1 MENNSYAIFNLRRDE
16 LLELAQ
22 RQLAI
27 SEALDGG
34 NAAASAET
42 LTGARKASGIVERL
56 KSDVFN
62 VLVMGC
68 FSSGKSTFLNALLG
82 ERVLPSSA
90 LPCTGVLTFIN
101 YADEA
106 NKKIVLYPKKGMGKD
121 GNDAPFEIAEGD
133 LKKALADSVAL
144 PKGCDKEEATE
155 TSRYEKAEFFYPLS
169 LCKNGV
175 RIIDSVG
182 LNDPAARDEITF
194 CFSQKADSV
203 VYCMPATAA
212 NNMKDK
218 GTISLL
224 DGIGLG
230 NSIFFVLTYF
240 DALKENA
247 ENDGEDI
254 SALMKSI
261 SSELVSRTAMK
272 AEGVRFVDSR
282 GALKGDSEAKKRL
295 DDIAATLERFLV
307 KQKGEMRLKANF
319 EVLRLVNDEAKNR
332 LSDRVRTMRK
342 SVKDIETMM
351 KKTELPLKN
360 REKECEAILSELES
374 DGKDITDRV
383 ARKALRF
390 FKNMED
396 RLPDVIDKYEF
407 KSGDLKERGKE
418 LEEAVRAFFE
428 EQGLKMQ
435 DMLKEEIKPDME
447 RLSRNLKKNLGNFS
461 EKIVELRNDVGLESD
476 YIAALEGR
484 ADVGFW
490 EWCGLNFGGG
500 VAAGA
505 VGITGL
511 VALAPVAG
519 VALAAAL
526 LLEQLRKSKL
536 TEELKEK
543 MKAKCE
549 EFFSK
554 KDELVG
560 QVVGKY
566 SEKIKEIEAQVG
578 NELRAQ
584 IKAIRKDIGEAL
596 AAQSQDKTSRETE
609 IGKLELLAKDAEKI
623 GRELAAFSAKMC
635 F

>member
-16 LLELAQ
+16 LRELAQ
-22 RQLAI
+22 RQLEI
-27 SEALDGG
+27 SETIDGG
-34 NAAASAET
+34 SAAASAET
-42 LTGARKASGIVERL
+42 LTGARKASGVVERL

-106 NKKIVLYPKKGMGKD
+106 NKKIVLYPKKGMGENGD
-121 GNDAPFEIAEGD
+121 DAPFEISEGD

-155 TSRYEKAEFFYPLS
+155 TSRYEKAEFFYPLN

-182 LNDPAARDEITF
+182 LNDPAARDEITLGF
-194 CFSQKADSV
+194 AQKADSV
-203 VYCMPATAA
+203 IYCMPATAA

-230 NSIFFVLTYF
+230 DSVFFVLTYF

-261 SSELVSRTAMK
+261 SAELVSRTALK

-282 GALKGDSEAKKRL
+282 GALKGEPEAKKRL
-295 DDIAATLERFLV
+295 DDIAATLEKFLV

-319 EVLRLVNDEAKNR
+319 EVLKHVNDEAKNR
-332 LSDRVRTMRK
+332 LPDRVRMMRK

-351 KKTELPLKN
+351 KKTEQPLKN
-360 REKECEAILSELES
+360 REKECEAILGDLET
-374 DGKDITDRV
+374 DGKDITDKV
-383 ARKALRF
+383 ARKARRF
-390 FKNMED
+390 FEDMESA
-396 RLPDVIDKYEF
+396 LPAAIDEYEF
-407 KSGDLKERGKE
+407 ESGDLKERGKE
-418 LEEAVRAFFE
+418 LSEAVRAFIE
-428 EQGLKMQ
+428 KQGLEMQ
-435 DMLKEEIKPDME
+435 DMLKEEIEPDME
-447 RLSRNLKKNLGNFS
+447 RLARNLKRNLGHFS
-461 EKIVELRNDVGLESD
+461 EKIVELRHEVGLDSG
-476 YIAALEGR
+476 YIASLEGR
-484 ADVGFW
+484 DSVGGW
-490 EWCGLNFGGG
+490 ESFSIGTAGG
-500 VAAGA
+500 VGMGILGPGFLPVVGVIAGA
-505 VGITGL
+505 IW
-511 VALAPVAG
+511 
-519 VALAAAL
+519 L
-526 LLEQLRKSKL
+526 LKEWRKRKV
-536 TEELKEK
+536 TKELKEK
-543 MKAKCE
+543 MKVECE
-549 EFFSK
+549 KFFEKS
-554 KDELVG
+554 DEWIA
-560 QVVGKY
+560 QIVGKY
-566 SEKIKEIEAQVG
+566 SEEIEAVKTHVG
-578 NELRAQ
+578 KELRAQ
-584 IKAIRKDIGEAL
+584 IEAIRKDIDAAL
-596 AAQSQDKTSRETE
+596 AAQSQDKVSREAE
-609 IGKLELLAKDAEKI
+609 IGKLEALAEDAEKI
-623 GRELAAFSAKMC
+623 GRELAAFSAKMK